1 MLAQSARQSSRK
13 RVSACLCR
21 VGHPQQLEELR
32 APRQAPVA
40 RALSAV
46 RLSGVQHPAIVF
58 EALYRLTRIAHH
70 AEEVI
75 ELEHGHERL

>member
-1 MLAQSARQSSRK
+1 
-13 RVSACLCR
+13 
-21 VGHPQQLEELR
+21 
-32 APRQAPVA
+32 
-40 RALSAV
+40 V
-46 RLSGVQHPAIVF
+46 RLSSVQHPAIVF